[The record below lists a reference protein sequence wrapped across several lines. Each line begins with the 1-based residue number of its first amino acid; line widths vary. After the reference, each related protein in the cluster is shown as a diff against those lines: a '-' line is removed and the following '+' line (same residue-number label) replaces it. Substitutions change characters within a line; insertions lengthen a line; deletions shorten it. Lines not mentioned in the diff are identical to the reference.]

1 MAVRRPLPAYLAA
14 SIPAAARSAQ
24 GLPALKRAVV
34 TGPTGGVGVN
44 LINELTAHGVAVYAV
59 HRPDS
64 PRVGNL
70 PVHPLVTAVPCALD
84 SFPAL
89 PERIDV
95 PCDAFF
101 HLAWDGA
108 YGAARNDASLQ
119 QRNVGAALDAVRAA
133 DALGC
138 AVFVGA
144 GSQSEFGRVSG
155 VLSPDLPCRPDTEYG
170 KAKLAACKQSS
181 ALCGAR
187 GLRHSWCR
195 ILSLY
200 GPFDGAHTM
209 VMALI
214 SQLLAGKRP
223 QCTAGEQI
231 WDYIYAKD
239 AARAFR
245 LVAERGR
252 PGAVYCVGSGKPRL
266 LKDYIR
272 AIRDAID
279 PALPVGFG
287 ELPYYPHQVMRLEA
301 DITSLTA
308 DTGFAPQ
315 YSFEAGIGETVAWM
329 RARMAETGDSPT

>member
-14 SIPAAARSAQ
+14 SIPAAAHPAQ
-24 GLPALKRAVV
+24 GLPEWKRSVV

-44 LINELTAHGVAVYAV
+44 LINELAAHGVAVYAV

-64 PRVGNL
+64 PRTGNI
-70 PVHPLVTAVPCALD
+70 PAHPLVTAVPCALE
-84 SFPAL
+84 SFLSL
-89 PERIDV
+89 PERIDA

-108 YGAARNDASLQ
+108 YGAARNDSDLQ
-119 QRNVGAALDAVRAA
+119 RRNIDAALDAVRAA
-133 DALGC
+133 GALGC
-138 AVFVGA
+138 ATFVGA
-144 GSQSEFGRVSG
+144 GSQSEFGPVTG

-170 KAKLAACKQSS
+170 RAKLAACEQSR
-181 ALCGAR
+181 ALCGAL
-187 GLRHSWCR
+187 GLRHNWCR

-209 VMALI
+209 VMTLVR
-214 SQLLAGKRP
+214 QLLEGKRP
-223 QCTAGEQI
+223 QCTAGGQV

-252 PGAVYCVGSGKPRL
+252 PGAVYCIGSGKPRL

-272 AIRDAID
+272 AIRDAVD
-279 PALPVGFG
+279 PCLPVGFG

-301 DITSLTA
+301 DLSALTA
-308 DTGFAPQ
+308 DTGFAPR
-315 YSFEAGIGETVAWM
+315 YTFEEGIRETVAWV
-329 RARMAETGDSPT
+329 RARMDGAT